1 MLLLLLACA
10 PDEYVRQRI
19 NAALPCNLDEEC
31 VDLGL
36 HEGFGCPVVVN
47 VGGAAEIQA
56 LLDDVDPTLDPDE
69 CGGSAPAWIGCAYHL
84 CTPEYLPVYM

>member
-1 MLLLLLACA
+1 MLVLLLACG

-19 NAALPCNLDEEC
+19 NAALPCNFDEEC

-56 LLDDVDPTLDPDE
+56 LLDDVDSTLDPDE
-69 CGGSAPAWIGCAYHL
+69 CDGAYGVSIHCIDHL
-84 CTPEYLPVYM
+84 CGLDYLPVDM